1 MQTETKPVPA
11 KEAVTAVDLFTQQ
24 LSGYEQT
31 ISEMM
36 QEHNVSPKKFMIYT
50 ANIAKKTPKLLEC
63 DRPSLFGA
71 IFAAAELGLL
81 PNTEQRFCDI
91 IPYKR
96 KFKNDKGHWDTQL
109 EAQFQLGY
117 LGIIELMYRSPEIKD
132 LDTQIVFVDDHFE
145 EKLGSARELIHM
157 PGIEGKRGKPQGVYA
172 IAALASGVQKWKYL
186 TEETV
191 MKFKKMSQSA
201 NSEYSPWNA
210 KNDPE
215 LWMWRKTAIKQLW
228 KELPKIGTLSQA
240 IAIDNATEMGGN
252 LRATEDGDY
261 EIIESDELKDQKA
274 RASNTAKADKINEGQ
289 KQMFRQTPLPGQ
301 N

>member
-1 MQTETKPVPA
+1 MQTAKDLAPA
-11 KEAVTAVDLFTQQ
+11 SEATTAVDLFTKQ

-50 ANIAKKTPKLLEC
+50 GNIAKKTPKLLEC

-96 KFKNDKGHWDTQL
+96 KFKNEKGHWDSKL

-117 LGIIELMYRSPEIKD
+117 LGIIELMYRSPEIVD
-132 LDTQIVFVDDHFE
+132 LDTQIVFQDDHFE
-145 EKLGSARELIHM
+145 EKLGSARELVHM
-157 PGIEGKRGKPQGVYA
+157 PGIEGKRGEAMGVYA
-172 IAALASGVQKWKYL
+172 IAELKSGAKKWKYL
-186 TEETV
+186 SKETI
-191 MKFKKMSQSA
+191 MKFKEMSQGATSD
-201 NSEYSPWNA
+201 YSPWNA

-252 LRATEDGDY
+252 LRATEDGEY

-274 RASNTAKADKINEGQ
+274 KAANQAKAEKIKEGQ
-289 KQMFRQTPLPGQ
+289 SKMFQQNPVPGQ
-301 N
+301 